1 MFLTM
6 KLPALSCASM
16 DKVDPENCTKPS
28 KFAAMRT
35 KWNKYANNA
44 TLHGLSHI
52 VSSRTVLRRV
62 LWCIFLFT
70 GIGYVSYQWTL
81 LVVKYLS
88 YPVNSKVTVEFESVL
103 EFPAITICN
112 FNMLRQSFVDQE
124 NLGNVGKYV
133 LSNKLPWWE
142 EKTGEIDWKRFENVS
157 TSATYSMAG
166 HQIKD
171 MIMEC
176 YWIGEMCSFRNF
188 TPVLTS
194 MGLCHTFN
202 SGQYVWF

>member
-1 MFLTM
+1 M
-6 KLPALSCASM
+6 KLPALSCANM

-28 KFAAMRT
+28 KFAAIRT

-62 LWCIFLFT
+62 LWCIFLLT
-70 GIGYVSYQWTL
+70 GIGYVSYQWTW
-81 LVVKYLS
+81 LVRKYLS
-88 YPVNSKVTVEFESVL
+88 YPVNSKVTVEFESTL

-133 LSNKLPWWE
+133 LNNKLPWWQ

-171 MIMEC
+171 MVMEC

>member
-1 MFLTM
+1 
-6 KLPALSCASM
+6 
-16 DKVDPENCTKPS
+16 
-28 KFAAMRT
+28 
-35 KWNKYANNA
+35 
-44 TLHGLSHI
+44 
-52 VSSRTVLRRV
+52 
-62 LWCIFLFT
+62 
-70 GIGYVSYQWTL
+70 
-81 LVVKYLS
+81 
-88 YPVNSKVTVEFESVL
+88 
-103 EFPAITICN
+103 
-112 FNMLRQSFVDQE
+112 MLRQSFVDQE

-171 MIMEC
+171 MVMEC